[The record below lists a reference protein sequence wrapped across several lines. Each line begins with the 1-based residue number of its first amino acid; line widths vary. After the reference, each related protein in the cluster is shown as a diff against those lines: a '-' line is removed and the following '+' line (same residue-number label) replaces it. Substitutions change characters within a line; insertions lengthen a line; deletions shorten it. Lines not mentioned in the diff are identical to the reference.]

1 VGARGSENR
10 EKTMADG
17 YGTCC
22 LCGQEKVRI
31 IVHGK
36 SNYLCR
42 GCVIHVA
49 KSLPEMVRS
58 DLLSAR
64 EISGEDVVAGSRLNL
79 IIKIP

>member
-1 VGARGSENR
+1 
-10 EKTMADG
+10 MADG

-42 GCVIHVA
+42 GCVIQVA
-49 KSLPEMVRS
+49 KSVPEMVRS
-58 DLLSAR
+58 DLLPAR
-64 EISGEDVVAGSRLNL
+64 GISGEDVVAGGGPNL
-79 IIKIP
+79 IFKMP

>member
-1 VGARGSENR
+1 
-10 EKTMADG
+10 MADG

-36 SNYLCR
+36 SDYLRR
-42 GCVIHVA
+42 GCVIQVA
-49 KSLPEMVRS
+49 KSLPAMVRS

-64 EISGEDVVAGSRLNL
+64 EISGEDVVPGGGLSL
-79 IIKIP
+79 IIKIPY

>member
-1 VGARGSENR
+1 
-10 EKTMADG
+10 MADG

-22 LCGQEKVRI
+22 LCGQERVRI

-64 EISGEDVVAGSRLNL
+64 EISGEDVVAGSGLNL

>member
-1 VGARGSENR
+1 
-10 EKTMADG
+10 MADG

-22 LCGQEKVRI
+22 LCGQEKVGI

-64 EISGEDVVAGSRLNL
+64 GISGEDVVAGSGVRL